1 MDNLNTQKGKKAKKR
16 LNVEIARN
24 YDIFD
29 KYQEVFWDENSIC
42 VKNKYNVKIKIIIN
56 DDYPFKIPYI
66 SVNNYK
72 YGDLLENRLFST
84 KLTNDYFKYKLKP
97 NHSFCCIQCNT
108 IIRKHIWAP
117 NYGIKE
123 IFDEINEIFEVKQKI
138 IEIICVSVISRKY
151 FPSFI
156 NKIII
161 SYILDFCIVLT

>member
-1 MDNLNTQKGKKAKKR
+1 MENLNTEKGKKAKKR
-16 LNVEIARN
+16 LNIEIARN

-56 DDYPFKIPYI
+56 HDYPFKIPHI
-66 SVNNYK
+66 SVNNYN
-72 YGDLLENRLFST
+72 YSDLLENRLFST

-97 NHSFCCIQCNT
+97 NYSFCCIQCNT
-108 IIRKHIWAP
+108 IIRKHMWAP

-123 IFDEINEIFEVKQKI
+123 ILHEIDEIFDVKQKI
-138 IEIICVSVISRKY
+138 TESICIDVICRKY

-156 NKIII
+156 NENIK
-161 SYILDFCIVLT
+161 SYILINN